1 MAGRPW
7 GADGYEEGRRGFR
20 DRRPRAGRD
29 LENGGVVNTDN
40 GNRSLGGNT
49 MNIARPNKED
59 LDAVWELVAF
69 LNKIEQG
76 LNPIYQPAD
85 PEDEDDF
92 EYLSDA
98 PADEVLEALESKS
111 ANAGLSWIMTVLD
124 TLLSSNNDI
133 VDQESSVLD
142 FSPKFKQAV
151 KDTERLDFLIE
162 VGSAEFSKQN
172 GQKTCCSLTEYG
184 IRGYGSNYRE
194 ALDDVM
200 KEWKGM

>member
-1 MAGRPW
+1 
-7 GADGYEEGRRGFR
+7 
-20 DRRPRAGRD
+20 
-29 LENGGVVNTDN
+29 
-40 GNRSLGGNT
+40 

-76 LNPIYQPAD
+76 LNPIHQPAD

-92 EYLSDA
+92 EYLSNA
-98 PADEVLEALESKS
+98 FADEVFEALEYKS
-111 ANAGLSWIMTVLD
+111 ANANLPWIMTVLD

-151 KDTERLDFLIE
+151 KDTERLDFLME

-172 GQKTCCSLTEYG
+172 GQKTWCSLTEYG

-200 KEWKGM
+200 KEWKEM